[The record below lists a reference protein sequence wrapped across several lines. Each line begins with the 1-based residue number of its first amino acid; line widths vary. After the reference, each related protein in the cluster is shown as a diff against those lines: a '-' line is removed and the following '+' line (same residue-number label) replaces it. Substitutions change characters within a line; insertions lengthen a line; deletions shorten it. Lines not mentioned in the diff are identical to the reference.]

1 VRLLLVIAVLAL
13 TGCSLFRKGDALPP
27 LPVQPPA
34 PTKPDNVATLGK
46 DLDKTDHRVGAAL
59 VAIERNAD
67 KPKVVVA
74 ESRLAQS
81 YLPAPPLADIAF
93 AEARAAKA
101 GTPQGD
107 IDYAKQMAFGRQLA
121 TAVTKAWERLEA
133 DQSEAK
139 RVSDLKDKRI
149 EELTQEIV
157 RVKQEASNN
166 IWSLVGAGLAVTG
179 ALCLAFLGPRIGL
192 PLLLCGAFCG
202 SVPFIIDSPWF
213 EYAAGGTLVISC
225 GLGLWWLADKVRD
238 AVNKPRKS
246 AEINPAQSPHDEQ
259 APPQV

>member
-1 VRLLLVIAVLAL
+1 LLLVIALVALA
-13 TGCSLFRKGDALPP
+13 GCTRKPTLEP

-34 PTKPDNVATLGK
+34 PTKPDVVQTLGK
-46 DLDKTDHRVGAAL
+46 DLDKTDHRVASAL

-81 YLPAPPLADIAF
+81 YLPAPPEGDVAF
-93 AEARAAKA
+93 ALARASRAE
-101 GTPQGD
+101 TPQGA
-107 IDYAKQMAFGRQLA
+107 IDYARQMEFGRKLA
-121 TAVTKAWERLEA
+121 TAVNKAWERLEA
-133 DQSEAK
+133 DQAEAK
-139 RVSDLKDKRI
+139 RVSDLKDARI
-149 EELTQEIV
+149 VELTKEV
-157 RVKQEASNN
+157 ERVKKDASAQT
-166 IWSLVGAGLAVTG
+166 WTLVGAGLAVVG
-179 ALCLAFLGPRIGL
+179 ALTTAFMGPRIGL

-238 AVNKPRKS
+238 SVNKP
-246 AEINPAQSPHDEQ
+246 NPPTDE
-259 APPQV
+259 PPQA

>member
-1 VRLLLVIAVLAL
+1 MRLLLVIAALAL

-34 PTKPDNVATLGK
+34 PTKPDVVQTLGK
-46 DLDKTDHRVGAAL
+46 DLDKTDHRVASAL

-81 YLPAPPLADIAF
+81 YLPAPPEADVAF
-93 AEARAAKA
+93 AMARATKA
-101 GTPQGD
+101 DP
-107 IDYAKQMAFGRQLA
+107 IDYAKQMEFGRKLA
-121 TAVTKAWERLEA
+121 TAVNKAWDRLES
-133 DQSEAK
+133 DQKEAA
-139 RVSDLKDKRI
+139 RVSQLKDARI
-149 EELTQEIV
+149 VELTKEV
-157 RVKQEASNN
+157 ERVKKDAMSQT
-166 IWSLVGAGLAVTG
+166 WTLVGAGLAVCG
-179 ALCLAFLGPRIGL
+179 ALCLTFLGPRIGL

-225 GLGLWWLADKVRD
+225 GLGLWWLADRVRD
-238 AVNKPRKS
+238 SVNKPRKS
-246 AEINPAQSPHDEQ
+246 AEINPAQSPHDE
-259 APPQV
+259 PPKE

>member
-1 VRLLLVIAVLAL
+1 MRLLLVIALVALA
-13 TGCSLFRKGDALPP
+13 GCKSKPADAP

-34 PTKPDNVATLGK
+34 PTKPDAVATLGK
-46 DLDKTDHRVGAAL
+46 DLDKTDHRVASAL
-59 VAIERNAD
+59 VAIEKNAD

-81 YLPAPPLADIAF
+81 YLPPPPEADVAF
-93 AEARAAKA
+93 AVARATKA
-101 GTPQGD
+101 DPV
-107 IDYAKQMAFGRQLA
+107 DYAKQMAFGRQLA

-139 RVSDLKDKRI
+139 RVSDLKDARI
-149 EELTQEIV
+149 KELQAEV
-157 RVKQEASNN
+157 ERVKKDASAQT
-166 IWSLVGAGLAVTG
+166 WTLVGAGLAVVG
-179 ALCLAFLGPRIGL
+179 ALTTAFMGPRIGL

-213 EYAAGGTLVISC
+213 EYAAGATLVISC

-238 AVNKPRKS
+238 SINKPS
-246 AEINPAQSPHDEQ
+246 DDV
-259 APPQV
+259 PPQE